1 MRMGMHRAS
10 RPFGPKRTPGLLP
23 RVRESRGAVPPPR
36 PIAVTAVTTYRPPR
50 TSGDSVDSYFRQ
62 IASAPLLTREGETA
76 LARKIEE
83 AEIEIAYT
91 LLESRAAVRELVLL
105 AEDLEEDRARPR
117 DVTRTSS
124 EEDPDAEAAAKAMLL
139 KQFAPIRSLG
149 TALARRRPGRP
160 LGAVLKRAR
169 AAVVEIRFARAAID
183 RVARRLRES
192 EEETGDL
199 PPALRNTLVA
209 IQRAEHRADAARVQ
223 LIESNLRL
231 VVALAKRHMNQGL
244 QLLDL
249 IQEGNIG
256 LMKAVEKFDY
266 RRGYKFSTYASW
278 WIRQAMTRGVFDLG
292 QTIRTPVHVHET
304 ANKVRHARHRLE
316 QRLEREPT
324 TDELAT
330 DLELPLEK
338 VRLATRARGEPLSLD
353 LPVGDGDVRLQD
365 FVPDTNEPN
374 AIDTFTQKRFAK
386 ETRELLKL
394 LSDREQKI
402 LRMRFGIDDQ
412 EHTLAEVGAT
422 MSLTRERIRQIE
434 VKALRKLRLPTNARR
449 LRSDLDH

>member
-1 MRMGMHRAS
+1 
-10 RPFGPKRTPGLLP
+10 
-23 RVRESRGAVPPPR
+23 
-36 PIAVTAVTTYRPPR
+36 
-50 TSGDSVDSYFRQ
+50 
-62 IASAPLLTREGETA
+62 
-76 LARKIEE
+76 
-83 AEIEIAYT
+83 
-91 LLESRAAVRELVLL
+91 
-105 AEDLEEDRARPR
+105 
-117 DVTRTSS
+117 VTRNAS
-124 EEDPDAEAAAKAMLL
+124 EDDPEAEAAARAMLL

-160 LGAVLKRAR
+160 LGAVMKRAR
-169 AAVVEIRFARAAID
+169 ATVVDIRFARAAID
-183 RVARRLRES
+183 RVARRLRDS
-192 EEETGDL
+192 EEEAGDL
-199 PPALRNTLVA
+199 SPEVRRTLGA
-209 IQRAEHRADAARVQ
+209 IQRAEHRADAARGQ

-249 IQEGNIG
+249 VQEGNIG

-278 WIRQAMTRGVFDLG
+278 WIRQAMTRGVFDFG

-304 ANKVRHARHRLE
+304 ANKIRHARHKLE

-324 TDELAT
+324 TDELAVE
-330 DLELPLEK
+330 LELPLEK

-365 FVPDTNEPN
+365 FVADPNELPPV
-374 AIDTFTQKRFAK
+374 DQVTQKSFVK

-402 LRMRFGIDDQ
+402 LRMRFGIDED

-434 VKALRKLRLPTNARR
+434 VKALRKLRLPTTARR
-449 LRSDLDH
+449 LRGDLDH

>member
-1 MRMGMHRAS
+1 
-10 RPFGPKRTPGLLP
+10 
-23 RVRESRGAVPPPR
+23 
-36 PIAVTAVTTYRPPR
+36 VTAVNTYRPPR

-83 AEIEIAYT
+83 AELEIAYT
-91 LLESRAAVRELVLL
+91 LLESRAAVRELVLI
-105 AEDLEEDRARPR
+105 AEDLEEERIHPR
-117 DVTRTSS
+117 DVTRNAS
-124 EEDPDAEAAAKAMLL
+124 EDDPEAEAAARAMLL

-160 LGAVLKRAR
+160 LGAVMKRAR
-169 AAVVEIRFARAAID
+169 ATVVDIRFARAAID
-183 RVARRLRES
+183 RVARRLRDS
-192 EEETGDL
+192 EEEAGDL
-199 PPALRNTLVA
+199 SPEVRRTLGA
-209 IQRAEHRADAARVQ
+209 IQRAEHRADAARGQ

-249 IQEGNIG
+249 VQEGNIG

-278 WIRQAMTRGVFDLG
+278 WIRQAMTRGVFDFG

-304 ANKVRHARHRLE
+304 ANKIRHARHKLE

-324 TDELAT
+324 TDELAVE
-330 DLELPLEK
+330 LELPLEK

-365 FVPDTNEPN
+365 FVADPNELPPV
-374 AIDTFTQKRFAK
+374 DQVTQKSFVK

-402 LRMRFGIDDQ
+402 LRMRFGIDED

-434 VKALRKLRLPTNARR
+434 VKALRKLRLPTTARR
-449 LRSDLDH
+449 LRGDLDH

>member
-1 MRMGMHRAS
+1 M
-10 RPFGPKRTPGLLP
+10 T
-23 RVRESRGAVPPPR
+23 
-36 PIAVTAVTTYRPPR
+36 VTAVNSYRPPR

-62 IASAPLLTREGETA
+62 IASAPLLTREGETV

-83 AEIEIAYT
+83 AELEVAYT
-91 LLESRAAVRELVLL
+91 LLESRAAVRELMAI
-105 AEDLEEDRARPR
+105 AEDLEEDRVSPR
-117 DVTRTSS
+117 DVTRNAS
-124 EEDPDAEAAAKAMLL
+124 EETAAAEAAARTLLL
-139 KQFAPIRSLG
+139 KQFSPIRSLG

-160 LGAVLKRAR
+160 LGAVMKRAR
-169 AAVVEIRFARAAID
+169 AAVVEIRFARSVID
-183 RVARRLRES
+183 RVVRRLRES
-192 EEETGDL
+192 EEEADDYS
-199 PPALRNTLVA
+199 PALRNTLLS
-209 IQRAEHRADAARVQ
+209 IQRAEQRADAARGQ

-249 IQEGNIG
+249 VQEGNIG

-304 ANKVRHARHRLE
+304 ANKIRHARHKLE
-316 QRLEREPT
+316 QRLERDPT
-324 TDELAT
+324 TDELASEL
-330 DLELPLEK
+330 DLPLEK

-365 FVPDTNEPN
+365 FVPDTSDPGP
-374 AIDTFTQKRFAK
+374 IDAFTQKRFVK

-394 LSDREQKI
+394 LTDREQKI
-402 LRMRFGIDDQ
+402 LRMRFGIDEA

-434 VKALRKLRLPTNARR
+434 VKALRKLRLPTGARR
-449 LRSDLDH
+449 LRGDLDH

>member
-1 MRMGMHRAS
+1 VIAAVNTQ
-10 RPFGPKRTPGLLP
+10 KTP
-23 RVRESRGAVPPPR
+23 RSS
-36 PIAVTAVTTYRPPR
+36 
-50 TSGDSVDSYFRQ
+50 SGDSVDVYFRQ
-62 IASAPLLTREGETA
+62 IASAPLLTREGEIA

-83 AEIEIAYT
+83 AELEIAYA
-91 LLESRAAVRELVLL
+91 LLESPAAVRELVRL
-105 AEDLEEDRARPR
+105 ADDLEEDRVRPR
-117 DVTRTSS
+117 DVTRNAS
-124 EEDPDAEAAAKAMLL
+124 EDDADGEAEAKAALL
-139 KQFAPIRSLG
+139 KQFTAIRSLA
-149 TALARRRPGRP
+149 TALARRRRGRP
-160 LGAVLKRAR
+160 VEAVVQRAR
-169 AAVVEIRFARAAID
+169 AAVAELRFARVAID
-183 RVARRLRES
+183 RIARHLREP
-192 EEETGDL
+192 EEETGVL
-199 PPALRNTLVA
+199 PAEVRRTLAA
-209 IQRAEHRADAARVQ
+209 IQRAEQRADLARGQ

-231 VVALAKRHMNQGL
+231 VVALAKRHVNQGL

-304 ANKVRHARHRLE
+304 ANKIRHARHRLE
-316 QRLEREPT
+316 QRLERDPT

-330 DLELPLEK
+330 ELDMPLEK

-353 LPVGDGDVRLQD
+353 LPVGDGEVRLQD
-365 FVPDTNEPN
+365 FVADTSEP
-374 AIDTFTQKRFAK
+374 APLESFTQKRFVK

-394 LSDREQKI
+394 LSEREQKI
-402 LRMRFGIDDQ
+402 LRMRFGIDED

-434 VKALRKLRLPTNARR
+434 VKALRKLRLPTSARR
-449 LRSDLDH
+449 LRGDLDH

>member
-1 MRMGMHRAS
+1 
-10 RPFGPKRTPGLLP
+10 
-23 RVRESRGAVPPPR
+23 VV
-36 PIAVTAVTTYRPPR
+36 
-50 TSGDSVDSYFRQ
+50 
-62 IASAPLLTREGETA
+62 
-76 LARKIEE
+76 ARKIEE
-83 AEIEIAYT
+83 AELEVAYT
-91 LLESRAAVRELVLL
+91 LLESRAAVRELVAI
-105 AEDLEEDRARPR
+105 AEDLEEDRVSPR
-117 DVTRTSS
+117 DVTRNAS
-124 EEDPDAEAAAKAMLL
+124 EETPAAEAAARATLL
-139 KQFAPIRSLG
+139 KQFSPIRSLG

-160 LGAVLKRAR
+160 LGAVMKRAR
-169 AAVVEIRFARAAID
+169 AAVVEIRFARSVID
-183 RVARRLRES
+183 RVVRQLRDS
-192 EEETGDL
+192 EEEADDYSPG
-199 PPALRNTLVA
+199 LRHTLLS
-209 IQRAEHRADAARVQ
+209 IQRAEQRADAARGQ

-249 IQEGNIG
+249 VQEGNIG

-304 ANKVRHARHRLE
+304 ANKIRHARHKLE
-316 QRLEREPT
+316 QRLERDPT
-324 TDELAT
+324 TDELASEL
-330 DLELPLEK
+330 DLPLEK

-365 FVPDTNEPN
+365 FVPDTSDPGP
-374 AIDTFTQKRFAK
+374 IDAFTQKRFVK

-394 LSDREQKI
+394 LTDREQKI
-402 LRMRFGIDDQ
+402 LRMRFGIDEA

-434 VKALRKLRLPTNARR
+434 VKALRKLRLPTGARR
-449 LRSDLDH
+449 LRGDLDH

>member
-1 MRMGMHRAS
+1 MTVTAVNS
-10 RPFGPKRTPGLLP
+10 YRP
-23 RVRESRGAVPPPR
+23 PPPR
-36 PIAVTAVTTYRPPR
+36 A
-50 TSGDSVDSYFRQ
+50 SGDSVDSYFRQ

-83 AEIEIAYT
+83 AELEVAYT
-91 LLESRAAVRELVLL
+91 LLESRPAVRELVAI
-105 AEDLEEDRARPR
+105 AEDLEDDRVHPR
-117 DVTRTSS
+117 EVTRNAS
-124 EEDPDAEAAAKAMLL
+124 EDEPAAEAAARSLLL

-160 LGAVLKRAR
+160 LGAVMKRAR
-169 AAVVEIRFARAAID
+169 AAVVDIRFARAVID
-183 RVARRLRES
+183 RVVRTLRDS
-192 EEETGDL
+192 EEDAADYS
-199 PPALRNTLVA
+199 PALRHTLFA
-209 IQRAEHRADAARVQ
+209 IQRAEQRADAARGQ

-249 IQEGNIG
+249 VQEGNIG

-304 ANKVRHARHRLE
+304 ANKIRHARHKLE
-316 QRLEREPT
+316 QNLERDPT

-330 DLELPLEK
+330 ELDLPLEK

-365 FVPDTNEPN
+365 FVADPN
-374 AIDTFTQKRFAK
+374 DVGPIDAFTQKRFVK

-394 LSDREQKI
+394 LTLREQKI
-402 LRMRFGIDDQ
+402 LRMRFGIDEE

-434 VKALRKLRLPTNARR
+434 VKALRKLRLPTSARR
-449 LRSDLDH
+449 LRGDLDH

>member
-1 MRMGMHRAS
+1 MRTSAS
-10 RPFGPKRTPGLLP
+10 STHVRT
-23 RVRESRGAVPPPR
+23 SRGAVPPPR
-36 PIAVTAVTTYRPPR
+36 PIAVTAVNSYRPPR

-83 AEIEIAYT
+83 AELEVAFT
-91 LLESRAAVRELVLL
+91 LLESRAAVRELVRV
-105 AEDLEEDRARPR
+105 ADDLEEDRIAPR
-117 DVTRTSS
+117 DVTRNAA
-124 EEDPDAEAAAKAMLL
+124 EDEPEAEAAAKAALL
-139 KQFAPIRSLG
+139 RQFGPVRSLG
-149 TALARRRPGRP
+149 AALARRRAGRP
-160 LGAVLKRAR
+160 LGAVMKRAR
-169 AAVVEIRFARAAID
+169 AAVTETRFARSAID
-183 RVARRLRES
+183 RVVRALRES
-192 EEETGDL
+192 EEEAGDYS
-199 PPALRNTLVA
+199 PELRRTLLA
-209 IQRAEHRADAARVQ
+209 IARAEQRADAARGQ

-249 IQEGNIG
+249 VQEGNIG

-278 WIRQAMTRGVFDLG
+278 WIRQAMTRGVFDFG

-304 ANKVRHARHRLE
+304 ANKIRHARHKLE
-316 QRLEREPT
+316 QKFEREPT
-324 TDELAT
+324 TDELA
-330 DLELPLEK
+330 DELDLPLEK

-353 LPVGDGDVRLQD
+353 LPVGDGEVRLQD
-365 FVPDTNEPN
+365 FVADTNDPGP
-374 AIDTFTQKRFAK
+374 IDTFTQKRFIK

-402 LRMRFGIDDQ
+402 LRMRFGIDED
-412 EHTLAEVGAT
+412 EHTLAEVGAS

-434 VKALRKLRLPTNARR
+434 VKALRKLRLPTSARR
-449 LRSDLDH
+449 LRGDLDH